1 MSGQRATW
9 ASAERLIGQL
19 SDRDWLI
26 LTSLQAARLLT
37 GDQLTR
43 LHFDDLSIDT
53 QHRTRRRVM
62 QRLHEL
68 KIVSRLDRLVGGVR
82 AGSTGWVYA
91 LDVLG
96 HRLLQ
101 LHAGDSERSRLRH
114 PWTPGQLFT
123 MHALAIGELYVQLT
137 EASRPGSF
145 KLATFQTEPA
155 CWWPDGLGGY
165 LKPDAF
171 AVLSTESYDELLWL
185 EVDRG
190 TESLPTLRRK
200 IATYVDFVE
209 RGQLGPR
216 EVLPH
221 VVVTT
226 PNEQR
231 QASVSALLRKLGD
244 VQMFMV
250 CEFDKATNAIANL
263 AGIRPP

>member
-9 ASAERLIGQL
+9 ASAERLMGQL

-26 LTSLQAARLLT
+26 LMSLQAARLLT
-37 GDQLTR
+37 GDQMTR
-43 LHFDDLSIDT
+43 LHFDNLSSNT

-62 QRLHEL
+62 QRLHQL

-101 LHAGDSERSRLRH
+101 LQAGDAEHSRLRH
-114 PWTPGQLFT
+114 PWTPGRLFT

-137 EASRPGSF
+137 EASRSHSF
-145 KLATFQTEPA
+145 ELATFQTEPA

-171 AVLSTESYDELLWL
+171 AVLSTDSYDELFWV

-200 IATYVDFVE
+200 IASYVNFVE

-216 EVLPH
+216 QVLPH
-221 VVVTT
+221 VLVTT

-231 QASVSALLRKLGD
+231 RASVSGLLGKLGD
-244 VQMFMV
+244 PQIFTV
-250 CEFDKATNAIANL
+250 CEFDKATLAITEL
-263 AGIRPP
+263 AGVKPP